1 MKYKVQDFFI
11 LSEKYAAI
19 DTRLWDTDCRLE
31 NMSTCWE
38 GEKIKRPGKLHTP
51 LSPRPCQSFSFVW
64 LALSYVL
71 CNNLAIWIQTS
82 TGKTYF
88 FLEEITEVLQVL
100 SYWKPN
106 TLSINSQG
114 VRCTNRKLSCLQ
126 CSKTEVGNFKEN
138 MNYLVNTTFS
148 LKYKNDR
155 INHWTGKLFKTKQ
168 SKIYWLSINST
179 SNKLGWNDLQIL
191 PLRS

>member
-88 FLEEITEVLQVL
+88 FLEEITEVLQVFVL
-100 SYWKPN
+100 
-106 TLSINSQG
+106 L
-114 VRCTNRKLSCLQ
+114 
-126 CSKTEVGNFKEN
+126 
-138 MNYLVNTTFS
+138 
-148 LKYKNDR
+148 
-155 INHWTGKLFKTKQ
+155 KTKHLINQ
-168 SKIYWLSINST
+168 LTRSKMHKQKAQLLT
-179 SNKLGWNDLQIL
+179 VFKD
-191 PLRS
+191 RSWEL